1 MMHGFGTMD
10 PVNYVKLHKAIST
23 AQRKLFPY
31 ENYIIERVKAILKSR
46 KKEKNG

>member
-1 MMHGFGTMD
+1 MHGLGVMD
-10 PVNYVKLHKAIST
+10 PVSYVKLGKALAT

-31 ENYIIERVKAILKSR
+31 ENYIIERVKTILKSR